1 MQHSDALTTARTAL
15 PRLRAEL
22 VQRPLLQQQ
31 LRLALQSRKLVL
43 LCAPAGYGKTV
54 ALAEQLSALPAEYAV
69 AWVAAAVLPDWIV
82 RSGWVLHPWKRR
94 HRTAHTLS
102 RRPRTETNDQIAA
115 VGPKWISASTSASC
129 AQTRGGACRASL

>member
-54 ALAEQLSALPAEYAV
+54 ALAQQLSALPAEYAV
-69 AWVAAAVLPDWIV
+69 AWVAA
-82 RSGWVLHPWKRR
+82 SEGNGLHALLTALFALRR
-94 HRTAHTLS
+94 KGLVT
-102 RRPRTETNDQIAA
+102 I
-115 VGPKWISASTSASC
+115 
-129 AQTRGGACRASL
+129 RA